1 MNPVLAL
8 NSEQFTAA
16 AMPIGIMLSLLT
28 IIVLAMRHKHERRRL
43 WHETARIALEK
54 GQPLPPPEEGH
65 HSASRGSG
73 HDFRVGLILM
83 AIGGAA
89 YLSTEDKDKII
100 LAALPG
106 FIGLAM
112 VINGVLDRVFRQPRP

>member
-28 IIVLAMRHKHERRRL
+28 IIVLGMRHKHERRRL

-54 GQPLPPPEEGH
+54 GQPLPPAEDVAHG
-65 HSASRGSG
+65 GG
-73 HDFRVGLILM
+73 VNDFRVGLILM

-89 YLSTEDKDKII
+89 YLSMEEKDKLI